1 MTKALVTG
9 ARGFVGKHLV
19 RKLKESDTEV
29 FSLTSSANV
38 CDSND
43 WIFADIRDAQAIKN
57 QISTLKPDEIY
68 HLAAISKPTG
78 DDYREYFDTN
88 LYGTLNILDA
98 ARECNCSVIVVGS
111 AYSYGNYAETI
122 DESFS
127 LNPLNVYGASK
138 AASDILASTYSR
150 DIKVVRTRPFN
161 HTGAGQDNTYLV
173 PGIIERMLSA
183 QGTDKKISIGDI
195 TPVRDFLDVRDVAA
209 AYVKLMRETCES
221 DVYNICS
228 GKGLSVEQVYES
240 VKSQLG
246 FFDLRY
252 ETDESL
258 LRPAD
263 IQNLVG
269 NPGKL
274 VRDTSWKPE
283 IDFSE
288 TVKQIVHALET

>member
-9 ARGFVGKHLV
+9 ARGFVGRHLV
-19 RKLKESDTEV
+19 RKLENSDTEV
-29 FSLTSSANV
+29 FRLTSSAD
-38 CDSND
+38 CISSDG
-43 WIFADIRDAQAIKN
+43 WISADIRDAEAI
-57 QISTLKPDEIY
+57 QSHITALKPDEIY

-88 LYGTLNILDA
+88 LYGTLNVLNA
-98 ARECNCSVIVVGS
+98 ARQCNCSVIVVGS
-111 AYSYGNYAETI
+111 AYAYGNYADRI

-138 AASDILASTYSR
+138 AASDILAGTYSQ

-161 HTGAGQDNTYLV
+161 HTGAGQDNAYLV
-173 PGIIERMLSA
+173 PGIIERMLST
-183 QGTDKKISIGDI
+183 QGTDKKICIGDV
-195 TPVRDFLDVRDVAA
+195 TPVRDFLDVRDVSA
-209 AYVKLMRETCES
+209 AYVKLMRETHES

-228 GKGLSVEQVYES
+228 GNGLSVEQIYGS
-240 VKSQLG
+240 VKDQLG
-246 FFDLRY
+246 LFELQY
-252 ETDESL
+252 ETVESL

-274 VRDTSWKPE
+274 MKDTSWEPE
-283 IDFSE
+283 FEFSQ
-288 TVKQIVHALET
+288 TVDQIVRALKI